1 MAAGRVTRRGKM
13 GDVLTIYVPSFFN
26 MVGMSI
32 VSPIIPIYSESFGVD
47 FAVASLAIT
56 IFAFGRFITDIP
68 AGAMADRVGRRPMM
82 LLGGVLITISALL
95 NGLTANF
102 TLFLL
107 YRFLEGVGSS
117 MWITARQALLADI
130 LRQEE
135 RGRTLGYFQAV
146 QLIGQSAGPTIG
158 GWAAEYWGLNTPFFI
173 YAGTGLITVAL
184 TFSLIFDVK
193 GVQRHR
199 EQLINPTDVKRILKN
214 LTFTMACLG
223 AFTIFFQRSGIRTD
237 ILPLYASIEVGLD
250 PAAVGT
256 LISIATITNVVFT
269 IPFGYAIDLI
279 GRKPVIMWCIFFT
292 AVADI
297 GFTFGYSFWTLAIAA
312 VALGVATA
320 GAAEAPLSLSTD
332 ASHGEPR
339 GLAMGVYR
347 LIADSGSMLGPVLL
361 GSVADLGGLRLPFY
375 VMAGIL
381 ITNALLVAIFAKEII
396 DPPYAP
402 GKLLKRL
409 WGSKEE
415 PDNSEG

>member
-1 MAAGRVTRRGKM
+1 M

-32 VSPIIPIYSESFGVD
+32 VSPIIPIYADSFGVD

-56 IFAFGRFITDIP
+56 IFAFGRFVTDIP
-68 AGAMADRVGRRPMM
+68 AGAMADRIGRRPMM
-82 LLGGVLITISALL
+82 LLGGILITVSALL
-95 NGLTANF
+95 NGITNNF
-102 TLFLL
+102 ALFLL

-158 GWAAEYWGLNTPFFI
+158 GWVAQYYGLNTPFFL
-173 YAGTGLITVAL
+173 YAGTGLITIAL
-184 TFSLIFDVK
+184 TFFLIFDVK
-193 GVQRHR
+193 GVERHR
-199 EQLINPTDVKRILKN
+199 ELLVSLSDVKRILKN
-214 LTFTMACLG
+214 LTFTMACFG

-237 ILPLYASIEVGLD
+237 ILPLYASNVVGLE
-250 PAAVGT
+250 PAAIGT
-256 LISIATITNVVFT
+256 LISFSTITNVVFT

-297 GFTFGYSFWTLAIAA
+297 GFTFGNSFWTLAIAA
-312 VALGVATA
+312 VALGAATA

-332 ASHGEPR
+332 ASYGERR

-347 LIADSGSMLGPVLL
+347 LVADLGLMLGPVLL
-361 GSVADLGGLRLPFY
+361 GTTADFGGLRLPFY
-375 VMAGIL
+375 VMAAIL
-381 ITNALLVAIFAKEII
+381 IVNAGLILLFAKEII
-396 DPPYAP
+396 DPPYSP
-402 GKLLKRL
+402 GKILHRL
-409 WGSKEE
+409 RG
-415 PDNSEG
+415 NR